1 MDDTNQGDTP
11 PGQNMPSVSL
21 GPHFT
26 MHPVVFPVA
35 AIIVLGLVCTTLLLP
50 EDTVGAF
57 FAGIKNWIGT
67 RFGWLYV
74 ATMTALLAFV
84 AWLALGRL
92 GSIRLGSDDQEPE
105 FGVLSWF
112 AMLFSA
118 GMGIGLVFWAVA
130 EPAYHFA
137 QPPPGFADGLSP
149 SRVSMAVTIFHWG
162 LHPWALYA
170 AVGLGLAYFG
180 FRKKMPLSFRSF
192 LYPIF
197 GDRVWGPLGDAVDV
211 LAIIAT
217 LTGVATSLGIGAQQV
232 NAGLGFLF
240 GLEQGAATQVVLIAI
255 ITAMATISVVLGL
268 AAGIRRLSEINLV
281 LAFFLMVMVILGG
294 GVVAFLASTVENTGA
309 YLQLLPFNAL
319 RTGAGGGE
327 GAAWLNSWTVFYWA
341 WWISWSP
348 FVGLFIARISKGR
361 TIRQFVL
368 AVVLVPT
375 LVGIV
380 WLSAFGGSTLREHTA
395 HQRLALA
402 NAGEPGEAGELGEPG
417 AQSLPTF
424 HVIAQDADDVATVP
438 LTTLRYVA
446 DPSITVVTP
455 DGSAAVDTTA
465 TALFV
470 LLDSMFEAK
479 WIAVLAAGVAT
490 LCIVLFFVTSSDSAS
505 LVIDIIASGGNPD
518 PPVGTRLFWA
528 ISEGV
533 AASVLLLAGGLAA
546 LQSASIA
553 AALPFTL
560 VLILACIG
568 LTRALLAEP
577 ATPRA

>member
-1 MDDTNQGDTP
+1 
-11 PGQNMPSVSL
+11 
-21 GPHFT
+21 
-26 MHPVVFPVA
+26 VVFPVA
-35 AIIVLGLVCTTLLLP
+35 AGIVLALVLATLLLP
-50 EDTVGAF
+50 EENVQAF
-57 FAGIKNWIGT
+57 FDGVKGWIGL

-74 ATMTALLAFV
+74 ATMTGLLAFV
-84 AWLALGRL
+84 AWLAFSRL
-92 GSIRLGSDDQEPE
+92 GAIKLGEDTEEPE
-105 FGVLSWF
+105 FGLLSWF

-130 EPAYHFA
+130 EPAWHFA
-137 QPPPGFADGLSP
+137 SPPPGVAEGLNP

-192 LYPIF
+192 LHPIF
-197 GDRVWGPLGDAVDV
+197 GDRVWGRLGDAVDV

-240 GLEQGAATQVVLIAI
+240 GLPQGAGVQVGLIAA
-255 ITAMATISVVLGL
+255 ITAIATVSVVMGL
-268 AAGIRRLSEINLV
+268 NAGIRRLSEINLG
-281 LAFFLMVMVILGG
+281 LAFILLIMVVVGG
-294 GVVAFLASTVENTGA
+294 GVVAFLGSTVENTGA

-319 RTGAGGGE
+319 RTGAGGTQ
-327 GAAWLNSWTVFYWA
+327 GADWLNSWTVFYWA

-348 FVGLFIARISKGR
+348 FVGLFIARISRGR
-361 TIRQFVL
+361 TIRQFVTG
-368 AVVLVPT
+368 VVLVPT

-380 WLSAFGGSTLREHTA
+380 WLSAFGGATLRQHTQ
-395 HQRLALA
+395 HERLATV
-402 NAGEPGEAGELGEPG
+402 
-417 AQSLPTF
+417 AQADAAASELPTF
-424 HVIAQDADDVATVP
+424 SVIAEGEEVVSDAQ
-438 LTTLRYVA
+438 LTTLEYVT
-446 DPSITVVTP
+446 DPNVTVVTE
-455 DGSAAVDTTA
+455 DGSQDVDTTA

-470 LLDSMFEAK
+470 LLESMFEAR
-479 WIAVLAAGVAT
+479 WIAMIAAGVAT

-505 LVIDIIASGGNPD
+505 MVIDIIASGGNPD
-518 PPVGTRLFWA
+518 PPVLTRLFWA

-533 AASVLLLAGGLAA
+533 AASVLLFAGGLAA

-553 AALPFTL
+553 AALPFTV
-560 VLILACIG
+560 VLILACVG

-577 ATPRA
+577 RKAA

>member
-1 MDDTNQGDTP
+1 MSDQVEAADTP
-11 PGQNMPSVSL
+11 ADNMPSVSL

-26 MHPVVFPVA
+26 LHPVVFPVA
-35 AIIVLGLVCTTLLLP
+35 AGIVLALVLATLLLP
-50 EDTVGAF
+50 EDHVLAF
-57 FAGIKNWIGT
+57 FDGVKGWIGT

-84 AWLALGRL
+84 AWLALSRL
-92 GSIRLGSDDQEPE
+92 GAVKLGDDQEQPE
-105 FGVLSWF
+105 FGLLSWF

-130 EPAYHFA
+130 EPAWHFA
-137 QPPPGFADGLSP
+137 DPPPGVAEGLNP

-180 FRKKMPLSFRSF
+180 FRKKMPLSFRS
-192 LYPIF
+192 LLHPIF
-197 GDRVWGPLGDAVDV
+197 GDRVWGRLGDAVDV

-240 GLEQGAATQVVLIAI
+240 GLGQGAGTQVMLIAI
-255 ITAMATISVVLGL
+255 ITAIATVSVVLGL
-268 AAGIRRLSEINLV
+268 SAGIRRLSEINLG
-281 LAFFLMVMVILGG
+281 LAFVLLITVVVGG

-319 RTGAGGGE
+319 RTGAGGTQ
-327 GAAWLNSWTVFYWA
+327 GASWLNSWTVFYWA

-348 FVGLFIARISKGR
+348 FVGLFIARISRGR
-361 TIRQFVL
+361 TIRQFVTG
-368 AVVLVPT
+368 VVLVPT

-380 WLSAFGGSTLREHTA
+380 WLSAFGGATLRQHTSHQVATVA
-395 HQRLALA
+395 H
-402 NAGEPGEAGELGEPG
+402 AGEA
-417 AQSLPTF
+417 AADLPTF
-424 HVIAQDADDVATVP
+424 SVIEEGAEGVTEAQ
-438 LTTLRYVA
+438 LTTLEYVT
-446 DPSITVVTP
+446 DPSVTVVSE
-455 DGSAAVDTTA
+455 DGSRPVDTTA

-470 LLDSMFEAK
+470 LLESMFEAR
-479 WIAVLAAGVAT
+479 WIAMVAAGVAT

-505 LVIDIIASGGNPD
+505 MVIDIIASGGNPD

-553 AALPFTL
+553 AALPFTV
-560 VLILACIG
+560 VLILACVG
-568 LTRALLAEP
+568 LTRALLDEP
-577 ATPRA
+577 VGSVRSRA

>member
-1 MDDTNQGDTP
+1 MSDQIEAVSAAVEDQRGT
-11 PGQNMPSVSL
+11 MPSVSL

-35 AIIVLGLVCTTLLLP
+35 ATTVLALVLATLLFP
-50 EDTVGAF
+50 GEGVQAF
-57 FAGIKNWIGT
+57 FDGVKGWIGT

-74 ATMTALLAFV
+74 ATMTGLLAFV
-84 AWLALGRL
+84 AWLALSRL
-92 GSIRLGSDDQEPE
+92 GAITLGDDEEEPE
-105 FGVLSWF
+105 FGLLSWF

-130 EPAYHFA
+130 EPAWHFA
-137 QPPPGFADGLSP
+137 SPPPGVAEGLNP

-192 LYPIF
+192 LHPIF
-197 GDRVWGPLGDAVDV
+197 GDRVWGRLGDAVDV

-240 GLEQGAATQVVLIAI
+240 GLPQGIGVQVALIAA
-255 ITAMATISVVLGL
+255 ITAIATVSVVMGL
-268 AAGIRRLSEINLV
+268 NAGIRRLSEINLG
-281 LAFFLMVMVILGG
+281 LAFILLIMVVVGG
-294 GVVAFLASTVENTGA
+294 GVVAFLGSTVENTGA

-319 RTGAGGGE
+319 RTGAGGTQ
-327 GAAWLNSWTVFYWA
+327 GADWLNAWTVFYWA

-348 FVGLFIARISKGR
+348 FVGLFIARISRGR
-361 TIRQFVL
+361 TIRQFVTG
-368 AVVLVPT
+368 VVLVPT

-380 WLSAFGGSTLREHTA
+380 WLSAFGGATLRQHTQ
-395 HQRLALA
+395 HERLATVA
-402 NAGEPGEAGELGEPG
+402 QADTAASELP
-417 AQSLPTF
+417 AFS
-424 HVIAQDADDVATVP
+424 VIAEGEEAVSEAQ
-438 LTTLRYVA
+438 LTTLEYVT
-446 DPSITVVTP
+446 DPSVNVVTE
-455 DGSAAVDTTA
+455 DGSQNVDTTA

-470 LLDSMFEAK
+470 LLESMFESK
-479 WIAVLAAGVAT
+479 WVAMLAAGVAT
-490 LCIVLFFVTSSDSAS
+490 ACIVLFFVTSSDSAS
-505 LVIDIIASGGNPD
+505 MVIDIIASGGNPD
-518 PPVGTRLFWA
+518 PPVLTRLFWA

-533 AASVLLLAGGLAA
+533 AAAVLLYAGGLVA

-553 AALPFTL
+553 AALPFTV
-560 VLILACIG
+560 VLILACVG

-577 ATPRA
+577 GGRSATERR

>member
-1 MDDTNQGDTP
+1 MSKQVEAVDTP
-11 PGQNMPSVSL
+11 ADSMPSVSL

-35 AIIVLGLVCTTLLLP
+35 ASIVLALVLATLLLP
-50 EDTVGAF
+50 GEDVQAF
-57 FAGIKNWIGT
+57 FDGVKGWIGL

-84 AWLALGRL
+84 TWLALSRL
-92 GSIRLGSDDQEPE
+92 GAIKLGDDEEEPE
-105 FGVLSWF
+105 FGLLSWF

-130 EPAYHFA
+130 EPAWHFA
-137 QPPPGFADGLSP
+137 KPPPGVAEGLNP

-192 LYPIF
+192 LHPIF
-197 GDRVWGPLGDAVDV
+197 GDRVWGRLGDAVDV

-240 GLEQGAATQVVLIAI
+240 GLQQGTGVQVGLIAA
-255 ITAMATISVVLGL
+255 ITAIATVSVVMGL
-268 AAGIRRLSEINLV
+268 NAGIRRLSEINLG
-281 LAFFLMVMVILGG
+281 LAFVLLIMVVVGG
-294 GVVAFLASTVENTGA
+294 GVVAFLGSTVENTGA

-319 RTGAGGGE
+319 RTGAGGTQGSD
-327 GAAWLNSWTVFYWA
+327 WLNSWTVFYWA

-348 FVGLFIARISKGR
+348 FVGLFIARISRGR
-361 TIRQFVL
+361 TIRQFVTG
-368 AVVLVPT
+368 VVLVPT

-380 WLSAFGGSTLREHTA
+380 WLSAFGGATLRQHTQ
-395 HQRLALA
+395 HQRLATVA
-402 NAGEPGEAGELGEPG
+402 QADTSAAG
-417 AQSLPTF
+417 LPTF
-424 HVIAQDADDVATVP
+424 SVIEDGAVEVSDAR
-438 LTTLRYVA
+438 LTTLEYVT
-446 DPSITVVTP
+446 DPSVTVVTE
-455 DGSAAVDTTA
+455 DGSQNVDTTA

-470 LLDSMFEAK
+470 LLESMFQTK
-479 WIAVLAAGVAT
+479 WIAMLAAGVAT

-505 LVIDIIASGGNPD
+505 MVIDIIASGGNPD
-518 PPVGTRLFWA
+518 PPVLTRLFWA

-533 AASVLLLAGGLAA
+533 AASVLLYAGGLVA

-553 AALPFTL
+553 AALPFTV
-560 VLILACIG
+560 VLILACVG

-577 ATPRA
+577 VAGR